1 MWTVFVRCVWEL
13 RPWMTSELTRDFSY
27 LYFPQSLPFV
37 LLSLDINQLPEYIF
51 AHVVHGY
58 LFMVQFLCFLRLN
71 SQFDVVVVLSH
82 LVGVC
87 KLSYFWLEYHFFCY
101 HKADRDVSQC
111 LIKKKNRFCC
121 YQHSKKPSNK
131 KYPGEKLWQMQWS
144 LGIKKHLVRV
154 QKNIMF
160 SVQILVSCWR
170 ENKVKLTLKPAF
182 KHVMGMWYHTP
193 PRSANVRLFS
203 PTVILPLTLY
213 AAELHL

>member
-71 SQFDVVVVLSH
+71 SQFDVVVTVGWCLLIKLF
-82 LVGVC
+82 LVRISC
-87 KLSYFWLEYHFFCY
+87 FCQD
-101 HKADRDVSQC
+101 KADRDVSQC

-121 YQHSKKPSNK
+121 YKHSKKSSNK
-131 KYPGEKLWQMQWS
+131 RIQGRNSDKCSDPLA
-144 LGIKKHLVRV
+144 L
-154 QKNIMF
+154 KNI
-160 SVQILVSCWR
+160 
-170 ENKVKLTLKPAF
+170 
-182 KHVMGMWYHTP
+182 
-193 PRSANVRLFS
+193 
-203 PTVILPLTLY
+203 
-213 AAELHL
+213 